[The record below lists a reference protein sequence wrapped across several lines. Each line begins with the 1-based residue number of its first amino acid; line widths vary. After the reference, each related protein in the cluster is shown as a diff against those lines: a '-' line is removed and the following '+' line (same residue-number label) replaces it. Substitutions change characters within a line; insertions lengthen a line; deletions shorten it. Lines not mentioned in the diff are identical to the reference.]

1 MDKTGKK
8 AAMAIAFALIVD
20 GMNFQVLALTL
31 PGIMKELQISNLLA
45 GALGTYMLIGMG
57 LGGLGAG
64 WLADRIGRVRITRW
78 AIVTFS
84 LATIVIGFCRSYV
97 QIAFMLFIA
106 GVGISAVYASGTILV
121 AEYIPT
127 RIRNTVLGTLQACW
141 SVGYVIAALLSAWIL
156 PQWGWRP
163 LFVAAFLPG
172 IPCLILLRGISDPPG
187 WLASRETLRTAKREN
202 EYVRMWNDPLT
213 RRNFIFWGL
222 TSICLQFAYFG
233 VNTWLPSYLARDL
246 GFDAKA
252 TGWFLAGTY
261 ACMILGKA
269 GTGWLG
275 DYFGRRFMWVATGA
289 ATALALPLIMYFAT
303 PGNVG
308 ILLLFFGLLY
318 GAPYAINATYMSES
332 FPTAIRA
339 TAVSVSY
346 NVGRIGSTV
355 SPLLIGLIAGS
366 YSVGFGIA
374 LLGGVYAL
382 SALIPGLFIPQ
393 KMFDPG
399 AVEAPSATGSSES

>member
-1 MDKTGKK
+1 MDRTGKK

-31 PGIMKELQISNLLA
+31 PSIMKELQISNLLA
-45 GALGTYMLIGMG
+45 GALGTCMLIGMG
-57 LGGLGAG
+57 TGGLGAG

-84 LATIVIGFCRSYV
+84 IATVTVGLCRSYA
-97 QIAFMLFIA
+97 QIAFMLFLA
-106 GVGISAVYASGTILV
+106 GVGISAVYSAGTILV

-141 SVGYVIAALLSAWIL
+141 SIGYVIAAVLSAWII

-163 LFVAAFLPG
+163 LFVIAFLPG
-172 IPCLILLRGISDPPG
+172 IPCLMLLRGISDPPG
-187 WLASRETLRTAKREN
+187 WLAAREASRAGGKKEN
-202 EYVRMWNDPLT
+202 EYARMWRDPLT
-213 RRNFIFWGL
+213 RRNFIFWGM
-222 TSICLQFAYFG
+222 TSVCLQFAYFG
-233 VNTWLPSYLARDL
+233 VNTWLPSYLARDM
-246 GFDAKA
+246 GFDASR

-269 GTGWLG
+269 GAGLLG
-275 DYFGRRFMWVATGA
+275 DVFGRRAMWVAAGG
-289 ATALALPLIMYFAT
+289 ATAVVLPLIMYFAT
-303 PGNVG
+303 PGNIG
-308 ILLLFFGLLY
+308 ILLLLFGLLY

-346 NVGRIGSTV
+346 NVGRIGSTL

-366 YSVGFGIA
+366 FSVGFGIG
-374 LLGGVYAL
+374 LLGVAYAAC
-382 SALIPGLFIPQ
+382 ALIPGFFIPE
-393 KMFDPG
+393 KMFDPK
-399 AVEAPSATGSSES
+399 AVEEAKKTENI